1 MTEIRSA
8 READIGR
15 LAAIWHDGW
24 RDGHLAIVPAA
35 LAGARTLDS
44 FRERLAA
51 AIDHVRVACRHD
63 ALVGFAMFKGDELY
77 QFYVAAAA
85 RGSGVAATLMDDAEA
100 QLAARGVTTAWL
112 ACAVGNDRAARF
124 YEKRGW
130 RRVET
135 VTYQSETSTG
145 PFPVDTWR
153 SQALSIWRRQSM

>member
-1 MTEIRSA
+1 MLEIRSA
-8 READIGR
+8 READIAR

-24 RDGHLAIVPAA
+24 RDGHLALVPDA
-35 LAGARTLDS
+35 LANVRTLDS
-44 FRERLAA
+44 FRDRLAA
-51 AIDHVRVACRHD
+51 AIDHVRVASRHGE
-63 ALVGFAMFKGDELY
+63 LVGLAMFKDNELY

-85 RGSGVAATLMDDAEA
+85 RGSDVAAALMDDAEA

-130 RRVET
+130 RRVAT
-135 VTYQSETSTG
+135 VTYPSETSAG

-153 SQALSIWRRQSM
+153 YEKDLR

>member
-1 MTEIRSA
+1 MMKIRSA

-24 RDGHLAIVPAA
+24 RDGHLAVVPAA
-35 LAGARTLDS
+35 LASARTLAS

-51 AIDHVRVACRHD
+51 AIDQVRVARSHGE
-63 ALVGFAMFKGDELY
+63 LVGFAMFKDDELY
-77 QFYVAAAA
+77 QFYVAAEA
-85 RGSGVAATLMDDAEA
+85 RGSGVAAALMDDAEA
-100 QLAARGVTTAWL
+100 QLAARGVKTAWL

-135 VTYQSETSTG
+135 VTYQSETSAG
-145 PFPVDTWR
+145 PFPVETWR
-153 SQALSIWRRQSM
+153 YEKDLGP

>member
-1 MTEIRSA
+1 MMEIRSA

-15 LAAIWHDGW
+15 LATIWHDGW

-35 LAGARTLDS
+35 LARVRTLDS

-51 AIDHVRVACRHD
+51 AIDQVRVACRHGE
-63 ALVGFAMFKGDELY
+63 LVGFAMFKDDELY
-77 QFYVAAAA
+77 QLYVAAEV
-85 RGSGVAATLMDDAEA
+85 RGSDVAATLMVDAEA
-100 QLAARGVTTAWL
+100 QLAAQGVKTAWL

-135 VTYQSETSTG
+135 VTYQSETSVG
-145 PFPVDTWR
+145 PFPVETWR
-153 SQALSIWRRQSM
+153 YEKDLD

>member
-1 MTEIRSA
+1 MMEIRSA

-15 LAAIWHDGW
+15 LATIWHDGW

-35 LAGARTLDS
+35 LASARTLDS
-44 FRERLAA
+44 FRERLLA
-51 AIDHVRVACRHD
+51 AIDQVRVARRHGD
-63 ALVGFAMFKGDELY
+63 LVGFAMFKDDELY
-77 QFYVAAAA
+77 QFYVAAEA

-100 QLAARGVTTAWL
+100 QLAARGVKTAWL

-135 VTYQSETSTG
+135 VTYQSETSAG
-145 PFPVDTWR
+145 PFPVETWR
-153 SQALSIWRRQSM
+153 YEKDLRP